1 MVPGD
6 DALGARGPMLVAS
19 TETADHPS
27 LHGRL
32 ETRAAPADWADDL
45 SPIVEADWNRERARH
60 LLNRSGFGG
69 TPEEIDRLARVA
81 PDAATRWLVDYET
94 VENGHLAAFEPS
106 GVFDPTLKVFPES
119 RPAATRL
126 AAAQGAAMGVAV
138 KPSGNRRMQ
147 PVVDRFF
154 FWLRATA
161 LETRR
166 VTNWWADR
174 MVATNRPLQEKMALF
189 WHGHFA
195 TGENK
200 VRDYRKMLVQLDLFH
215 RLATGNFRELLI
227 GVATDPAML
236 VFLDAGQ
243 NVKDAPNENFGREVM
258 ELFTMGVGHY
268 SESDIREAARAFTG
282 WVNDDLSFKVDDA
295 KHDAGEKR
303 FLGRVG
309 HFDGVDI
316 LNIILE
322 QKVTAEHIAG
332 KIYRY
337 FVREDLSPAFAERL
351 GAILRD
357 NDYEIKPLLR
367 TIFLSRDFYSE
378 PSVGTRIKGPVELV
392 VSMYRELGVRQ
403 LPGVPDFNNATSEL
417 GQVLLNPPTVAGW
430 AQGRAWI
437 TPGMLL
443 ARGNLAHH
451 VLFPDMI
458 DFVDPNFDPGPQ
470 IREVN
475 RRILQGMDVAAATT
489 EGGTD
494 AGMKAGDEGG
504 KAMANVLADREDF
517 NTRYGNLNGWREAVR
532 KIKPILRDPAQIN
545 LADMVLSAGAKT
557 TTDVVDL
564 MVERF
569 LTVAPAQEARATMI
583 RFLDDQ
589 LGTDEINRAA
599 TYMEEPLRLLV
610 HLIMSTPEYQL
621 A

>member
-1 MVPGD
+1 
-6 DALGARGPMLVAS
+6 
-19 TETADHPS
+19 
-27 LHGRL
+27 
-32 ETRAAPADWADDL
+32 
-45 SPIVEADWNRERARH
+45 
-60 LLNRSGFGG
+60 
-69 TPEEIDRLARVA
+69 
-81 PDAATRWLVDYET
+81 
-94 VENGHLAAFEPS
+94 
-106 GVFDPTLKVFPES
+106 
-119 RPAATRL
+119 
-126 AAAQGAAMGVAV
+126 
-138 KPSGNRRMQ
+138 
-147 PVVDRFF
+147 
-154 FWLRATA
+154 
-161 LETRR
+161 
-166 VTNWWADR
+166 
-174 MVATNRPLQEKMALF
+174 
-189 WHGHFA
+189 
-195 TGENK
+195 
-200 VRDYRKMLVQLDLFH
+200 
-215 RLATGNFRELLI
+215 
-227 GVATDPAML
+227 
-236 VFLDAGQ
+236 
-243 NVKDAPNENFGREVM
+243 
-258 ELFTMGVGHY
+258 
-268 SESDIREAARAFTG
+268 
-282 WVNDDLSFKVDDA
+282 
-295 KHDAGEKR
+295 
-303 FLGRVG
+303 
-309 HFDGVDI
+309 
-316 LNIILE
+316 
-322 QKVTAEHIAG
+322 
-332 KIYRY
+332 
-337 FVREDLSPAFAERL
+337 
-351 GAILRD
+351 
-357 NDYEIKPLLR
+357 
-367 TIFLSRDFYSE
+367 
-378 PSVGTRIKGPVELV
+378 VELV
-392 VSMYRELGVRQ
+392 VAMYRELGIRQ

-517 NTRYGNLNGWREAVR
+517 NTRYGSLNGWREAVR

-545 LADMVLSAGAKT
+545 LADVVLSAGAKT

-569 LTVAPAQEARATMI
+569 LSVPPAQEARATMI

>member
-6 DALGARGPMLVAS
+6 DASGARVRKLIAS
-19 TETADHPS
+19 TETADPS
-27 LHGRL
+27 LRGRL
-32 ETRAAPADWADDL
+32 ETRAATADWADDL

-60 LLNRSGFGG
+60 LLNRGGFGD

-81 PDAATRWLVDYET
+81 PDVATRWLVDYET

-106 GVFDPTLKVFPES
+106 GVFDPALKVFPES

-126 AAAQGAAMGVAV
+126 AAAQGGAMGVAV

-166 VTNWWADR
+166 VANWWADR

-195 TGENK
+195 TGEDK

-268 SESDIREAARAFTG
+268 SEGDIREAARAFTG

-337 FVREDLSPAFAERL
+337 FVREDLSPALAEKL

-392 VSMYRELGVRQ
+392 VAMYRELGIRQ

-504 KAMANVLADREDF
+504 KAMANVLADRVDF
-517 NTRYGNLNGWREAVR
+517 NTRYGSLNGWREAVR

-545 LADMVLSAGAKT
+545 LADVVLSAGAKT

-569 LTVAPAQEARATMI
+569 LSVPPAQEARATMI